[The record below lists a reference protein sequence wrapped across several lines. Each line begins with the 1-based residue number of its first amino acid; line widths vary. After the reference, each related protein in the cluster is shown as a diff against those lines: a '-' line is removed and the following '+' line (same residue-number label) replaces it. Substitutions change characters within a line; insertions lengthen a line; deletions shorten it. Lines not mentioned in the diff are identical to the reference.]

1 MTLGRGPIDV
11 AAPLAGTVVALT
23 DIPDEVFAAAMVG
36 PGFAIVPEGGND
48 QVVVAPADGVVATSF
63 PHAFALELPDGR
75 TLLVHLGVGTVGLRG
90 TGFVKHVEA
99 GASVRQGDPIVS
111 WSPDAVTAA
120 GYAAIC
126 PVVAL
131 QGDAAALELRAEI
144 GSVVAAGD
152 PLLRWT

>member
-1 MTLGRGPIDV
+1 MARGPLEV

-23 DIPDEVFAAAMVG
+23 DVPDEVFAAAMVG
-36 PGFAIVPEGGND
+36 PGVAIVPDEGEE
-48 QVVVAPADGVVATSF
+48 QAVVAPADGVVATSF
-63 PHAFALELPDGR
+63 PHAFALELADGR

-90 TGFVKHVEA
+90 AGFTKHVEA
-99 GASVRQGDPIVS
+99 GAAVHAGDVLVS

-131 QGDAAALELRAEI
+131 QGDAEMLELRVEV
-144 GSVVAAGD
+144 GTRVAAGD
-152 PLLRWT
+152 PLLRWS